1 MDVYKIPLAKKS
13 EMDKILG
20 LDQVF
25 RLSITIKDSSIMGE
39 DGYQYLILEGTEERL
54 KVAREELSKISE
66 KIDESKVRKVQ
77 EIIEKERQNVN
88 DSFGS
93 IFG

>member
-1 MDVYKIPLAKKS
+1 MDVYKIPVAKKPDM
-13 EMDKILG
+13 EKILSM
-20 LDQVF
+20 DQVF
-25 RLSITIKDSSIMGE
+25 RLSITIKDSSILGE
-39 DGYQYLILEGTEERL
+39 EGFQYLILEGTEDRL

-66 KIDESKVRKVQ
+66 KLDPDKARKVQ
-77 EIIEKERQNVN
+77 ELIEKERQNVN